1 MRRVYL
7 DHAATT
13 PVRPEV
19 FEAMIPYL
27 QDKFGNPSS
36 IHWFGR
42 EIRKDLDE
50 AREQAAKALNADP
63 REIYFTSGGTESDN
77 IAILGTVARHG
88 KKGGHIITSA
98 VEHHASLD
106 TCKSL
111 EKQGYRVTIL
121 PVDKFG
127 MVQPEAL
134 EEAISDDTILV
145 SIMHANNEV
154 GTIQPIKEL
163 IAIAHEKGVRFHTD
177 AVQSIGNIP
186 VDVQDLGVDLLS
198 ISGHK
203 IYGPKGV
210 GILYVRKGTKL
221 SNIAYG
227 GAQERNLRPGT
238 ENVAGIIGMAKA
250 LELAVAE
257 QPETAEKLTA
267 LRNKLIDGFLAL
279 PDVILN
285 GHPEQRLPGNV
296 NVSILRIEGESL
308 LLSLDMAG
316 VAGSSGSACT
326 SGSLDPSH
334 VLMAMGLDHQTAH
347 GSLRLTLGKS
357 TTEED
362 IDYVLSV
369 IPGIVQRLR
378 EMSPVRKPGEE

>member
-19 FEAMIPYL
+19 FEAMVPYL
-27 QDKFGNPSS
+27 QGKFGNPSS
-36 IHWFGR
+36 IHFFGR
-42 EIRKDLDE
+42 EVRKDLDE
-50 AREQAAKALNADP
+50 ARERVAESLNADP
-63 REIYFTSGGTESDN
+63 REIFFTAGGTEADN
-77 IAILGTVARHG
+77 MAIFGSVARVG
-88 KKGGHIITSA
+88 KKGGQIITSA
-98 VEHHASLD
+98 VEHHAILD

-121 PVDKFG
+121 PVDEWG
-127 MVQPEAL
+127 MVLPRDLAEAL
-134 EEAISDDTILV
+134 TDDTILV

-163 IAIAHEKGVRFHTD
+163 IDAAHERKVRFHTD
-177 AVQSIGNIP
+177 AVQSVGNIP
-186 VDVQDLGVDLLS
+186 VDVQDLGTDLLS

-210 GILYVRKGTKL
+210 GVLYLRKGTEL
-221 SNIAYG
+221 GNIVYG

-238 ENVAGIIGMAKA
+238 ENVAGIIGLAKA

-257 QPETAEKLTA
+257 QAETKKRLTA
-267 LRNKLIDGFLAL
+267 LRNKLIDGLTKL

-285 GHPEQRLPGNV
+285 GHREQRLPGNV
-296 NVSILRIEGESL
+296 NVSILRVEGESL

-316 VAGSSGSACT
+316 GAGSSGSACT

-357 TTEED
+357 TTEAD

-369 IPGIVQRLR
+369 IPGIIERLR

>member
-1 MRRVYL
+1 
-7 DHAATT
+7 
-13 PVRPEV
+13 
-19 FEAMIPYL
+19 
-27 QDKFGNPSS
+27 
-36 IHWFGR
+36 
-42 EIRKDLDE
+42 
-50 AREQAAKALNADP
+50 
-63 REIYFTSGGTESDN
+63 
-77 IAILGTVARHG
+77 
-88 KKGGHIITSA
+88 
-98 VEHHASLD
+98 
-106 TCKSL
+106 
-111 EKQGYRVTIL
+111 
-121 PVDKFG
+121 
-127 MVQPEAL
+127 
-134 EEAISDDTILV
+134 
-145 SIMHANNEV
+145 
-154 GTIQPIKEL
+154 

-267 LRNKLIDGFLAL
+267 LRNKLIDGLLAL

-296 NVSILRIEGESL
+296 NVSILRIE
-308 LLSLDMAG
+308 
-316 VAGSSGSACT
+316 
-326 SGSLDPSH
+326 
-334 VLMAMGLDHQTAH
+334 
-347 GSLRLTLGKS
+347 
-357 TTEED
+357 
-362 IDYVLSV
+362 
-369 IPGIVQRLR
+369 
-378 EMSPVRKPGEE
+378 